1 MIVMRKITPS
11 ATCFA
16 RTSGPKYF
24 FLSLFFAAL
33 IGCQTEP
40 KTDLDSVKPTGDLAV
55 EDTDKLFVVDCLLP
69 EQASGPGAQMT
80 DISSPQPIKTTAAE
94 CRARGGEYVAHD
106 RANVESALKVWLPQ
120 AQQGNAEAQVMLGEI
135 YEKGL
140 GGTANPALAAQWY
153 SKAAEQGNSRA
164 QIDLGYLYE
173 KGLGV
178 KKNTRIALKWYRK
191 GSGLANSGLQ
201 FMPVTEAS
209 GRGEKRKQGDNAQ
222 HQARIGDN
230 ASGSADDSG
239 LKRRKA
245 ESREKLDQLQ
255 EQLKSLEEEYH
266 NTFARIKSDMTTIK
280 VKASQM
286 DSRREKF
293 ALERV
298 HIKLK
303 KDKSKLMTQGG
314 QIKELKKAI
323 EQEEK
328 TLAGLKDVPAEMPE
342 KKGLQKKNH
351 NEASPVK
358 ASPKSYPS
366 VDFGRF
372 YALIIGINDYKQLP
386 ALQTSVNDAKA
397 VDEVLRTRYGY
408 QTTLLVN
415 ANRRQIMAAFNDLR
429 KELTEKDNLLIY
441 YAGHG
446 EIDKSDQSAY
456 WLPSDAEP
464 DNNANWLS
472 SHNIAQHL
480 SILPAKHIL
489 VIADSCYSGTMTK
502 TSIAHLPE
510 DASDKKRKK
519 WLKLM
524 NSRKGRTVITS
535 GSVKPIPDSN
545 VSSHSVFASAFL
557 KALNDNTG
565 LLEDYELYRMASGK
579 VKQSAS
585 QIGFQQSPQYSAM
598 QHAGHEGS
606 PFFFV
611 PKS

>member
-1 MIVMRKITPS
+1 MRKITPS
-11 ATCFA
+11 AACFA

-33 IGCQTEP
+33 IGCQTDP

-69 EQASGPGAQMT
+69 EQASGPGAQKT

-106 RANVESALKVWLPQ
+106 RTDVESALKVWLPQ

-140 GGTANPALAAQWY
+140 GGTADPALAAQWY
-153 SKAAEQGNSRA
+153 SKAAKQGNSRA

-178 KKNTRIALKWYRK
+178 KKNTRTALNWYRK

-209 GRGEKRKQGDNAQ
+209 GRGGKRKQGDNAQ

-266 NTFARIKSDMTTIK
+266 NTFARIKSDMITIE
-280 VKASQM
+280 VKAPQM
-286 DSRREKF
+286 DSRREKL

-303 KDKSKLMTQGG
+303 KDKSKLMAQGG

-342 KKGLQKKNH
+342 KKGVQKKNH
-351 NEASPVK
+351 NEASLVI
-358 ASPKSYPS
+358 ASLKSYPS

-408 QTTLLVN
+408 QTRLLINVTQH
-415 ANRRQIMAAFNDLR
+415 QIMTAFDDLR
-429 KELTEKDNLLIY
+429 KELTEKDSLLIY
-441 YAGHG
+441 YAGLG
-446 EIDKSDQSAY
+446 EIDKNDQSAY
-456 WLPSDAEP
+456 WLPSDAEK
-464 DNNANWLS
+464 ANIATWLS
-472 SHNIAQHL
+472 NHNVAQQL

-489 VIADSCYSGTMTK
+489 VIADSCYSGIMTK

>member
-1 MIVMRKITPS
+1 MIVMRKITTS
-11 ATCFA
+11 AACFA
-16 RTSGPKYF
+16 RTSGSKYF

-40 KTDLDSVKPTGDLAV
+40 KTDLDSVKPTGDLVV
-55 EDTDKLFVVDCLLP
+55 EDIDKLFVVDCLLP
-69 EQASGPGAQMT
+69 DQVSGPGAQKT
-80 DISSPQPIKTTAAE
+80 DISSRRPIKTTAAE
-94 CRARGGEYVAHD
+94 CRDRGGEYVAHD

-140 GGTANPALAAQWY
+140 GGTADPALAAQWY

-178 KKNTRIALKWYRK
+178 KKDIPTALNWYRK
-191 GSGLANSGLQ
+191 ASGLANSGLQ
-201 FMPVTEAS
+201 FMPVTEVS
-209 GRGEKRKQGDNAQ
+209 GRGGKREQGDNAQ
-222 HQARIGDN
+222 HQARIGDK

-239 LKRRKA
+239 LKRRKVG
-245 ESREKLDQLQ
+245 SRQKLDQLQ
-255 EQLKSLEEEYH
+255 EQLKSLGEEYH
-266 NTFARIKSDMTTIK
+266 NTFARIKSDMTTIE

-286 DSRREKF
+286 DSRREKL

-303 KDKSKLMTQGG
+303 KDKSELLAQGL

-342 KKGLQKKNH
+342 KKGVQKKNH
-351 NEASPVK
+351 NEASLVI

-408 QTTLLVN
+408 QTRLLINVTQH
-415 ANRRQIMAAFNDLR
+415 QIMTAFDDLR
-429 KELTEKDNLLIY
+429 KELTEKDSLLIY
-441 YAGHG
+441 YAGLG
-446 EIDKSDQSAY
+446 EINKNDQSAY
-456 WLPSDAEP
+456 WLPSDAEK
-464 DNNANWLS
+464 ANIATWLS
-472 SHNIAQHL
+472 NHNVAQQL

-489 VIADSCYSGTMTK
+489 VIADSCYSGIMTK

>member
-1 MIVMRKITPS
+1 MIVTRKITTS
-11 ATCFA
+11 AACFA
-16 RTSGPKYF
+16 RISGLKHF
-24 FLSLFFAAL
+24 FLALFLTAL
-33 IGCQTEP
+33 IGCQTAP
-40 KTDLDSVKPTGDLAV
+40 KTDLDSVKTTGDLVA

-69 EQASGPGAQMT
+69 EQVSGSGARKTDAS
-80 DISSPQPIKTTAAE
+80 SRQPTKTTAAE

-120 AQQGNAEAQVMLGEI
+120 AQQGNAEAQVILGEI

-140 GGTANPALAAQWY
+140 GGTADPAMAAQWY

-164 QIDLGYLYE
+164 QIDLGHLYE
-173 KGLGV
+173 QGLGV
-178 KKNTRIALKWYRK
+178 KKNTRTALKWYRK

-209 GRGEKRKQGDNAQ
+209 GGGGKRRHGNNAQ
-222 HQARIGDN
+222 HQARAGDK
-230 ASGSADDSG
+230 ASDSAADSG
-239 LKRRKA
+239 RKRRKA
-245 ESREKLDQLQ
+245 QSREKLDQLQ
-255 EQLKSLEEEYH
+255 EQLKSLEAEYH
-266 NTFARIKSDMTTIK
+266 NTFARIKSDMTIIEGR
-280 VKASQM
+280 ASQI

-293 ALERV
+293 ALQRV

-303 KDKSKLMTQGG
+303 KDKSDLMARGG

-323 EQEEK
+323 EQEQQNLVSLE
-328 TLAGLKDVPAEMPE
+328 DVPSEMPE
-342 KKGLQKKNH
+342 QSGLQNKSQ
-351 NEASPVK
+351 EESPVK

-397 VDEVLRTRYGY
+397 VDEMLRTRYGY
-408 QTTLLVN
+408 KTTLLVN
-415 ANRRQIMAAFNDLR
+415 ASQHQIMTAFDDLR
-429 KELTEKDNLLIY
+429 KELTEKDSLLIY
-441 YAGHG
+441 YAGLG
-446 EIDKSDQSAY
+446 EIDKSGQSAY

-472 SHNIAQHL
+472 SHNIVQHL

-510 DASDKKRKK
+510 DASDKKREK

-524 NSRKGRTVITS
+524 NSHKGRTVITS
-535 GSVKPIPDSN
+535 GSVKPIPDSGDN
-545 VSSHSVFASAFL
+545 SHSVFANAFL
-557 KALNDNTG
+557 KALGSNTG
-565 LLEDYELYRMASGK
+565 LLEDYELYRMVSGK

-598 QHAGHEGS
+598 QYVGHEGS

-611 PKS
+611 PRS

>member
-1 MIVMRKITPS
+1 MIVMRKITTS
-11 ATCFA
+11 AACFA
-16 RTSGPKYF
+16 RTSGLKYF
-24 FLSLFFAAL
+24 FLSLFFTAL
-33 IGCQTEP
+33 IGCQTGPE
-40 KTDLDSVKPTGDLAV
+40 TDLDSVETTGDLAT
-55 EDTDKLFVVDCLLP
+55 EDTDKFFVVDCLLP
-69 EQASGPGAQMT
+69 QQVGDSGAQKT
-80 DISSPQPIKTTAAE
+80 DTSSRRPIKTTAGE
-94 CRARGGEYVAHD
+94 CRARGGENVPYD
-106 RANVESALKVWLPQ
+106 RASVESALKAWLPQ
-120 AQQGNAEAQVMLGEI
+120 AQQGDAEAQVMLGEI

-140 GGTANPALAAQWY
+140 GGTADPALAAQWY

-164 QIDLGYLYE
+164 QIDLGHLYE
-173 KGLGV
+173 KGSGV
-178 KKNTRIALKWYRK
+178 KKNTRTAMKWYRK

-201 FMPVTEAS
+201 FIPVTEAS
-209 GRGEKRKQGDNAQ
+209 GGGGKRKHVNNAQ
-222 HQARIGDN
+222 HQAKAGDN

-239 LKRRKA
+239 RKQRKA
-245 ESREKLDQLQ
+245 QSRQKLEQMQ
-255 EQLKSLEEEYH
+255 EQLKSLEAEYH
-266 NTFARIKSDMTTIK
+266 NTFALIKNDMSTIEG
-280 VKASQM
+280 KASQI

-303 KDKSKLMTQGG
+303 KDKSELMAQGL
-314 QIKELKKAI
+314 QIKELKKTI

-328 TLAGLKDVPAEMPE
+328 TLASLEDVPAEMPE
-342 KKGLQKKNH
+342 QNGLQDKNQE
-351 NEASPVK
+351 EASPVI

-386 ALQTSVNDAKA
+386 PLQTSINDAKA
-397 VDEVLRTRYGY
+397 VDEILRTRYGY
-408 QTTLLVN
+408 QTRLLIN
-415 ANRRQIMAAFNDLR
+415 ATRHQIMTAFDDLR

-456 WLPSDAEP
+456 WLPSDAEQV
-464 DNNANWLS
+464 NIATWLS
-472 SHNIAQHL
+472 SHNVTQHL

-489 VIADSCYSGTMTK
+489 IIADSCYSSTMTK

-524 NSRKGRTVITS
+524 NSHKGRTVMTS
-535 GSVKPIPDSN
+535 GSVKPIPDSGD
-545 VSSHSVFASAFL
+545 SSHSVFANALL
-557 KALNDNTG
+557 KALDDNTG
-565 LLEDYELYRMASGK
+565 LLEDYELYGIVSGK

-585 QIGFQQSPQYSAM
+585 QIVFRQSPQYSAM
-598 QHAGHEGS
+598 QYAGHEGS

-611 PKS
+611 PRS